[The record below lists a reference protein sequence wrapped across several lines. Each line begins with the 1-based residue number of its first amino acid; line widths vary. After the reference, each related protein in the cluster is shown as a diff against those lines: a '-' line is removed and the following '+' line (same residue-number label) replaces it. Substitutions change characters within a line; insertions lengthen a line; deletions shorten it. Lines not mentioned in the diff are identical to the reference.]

1 MFAISG
7 LGITLFLGGW
17 TAPVAFLDW
26 VPSWAWFFGKL
37 MGMIFFF
44 IWIRGTLPRLRMD
57 QLMNFAW
64 KFMLPMALINIGV
77 AGLWHFLPP
86 GILRWVGC
94 ALLLVAPYLALGRG
108 VMAARP
114 GAQRQYHYAE

>member
-17 TAPVAFLDW
+17 AAPLSFLTW
-26 VPSWAWFFGKL
+26 VPSYLWFFGKL
-37 MGMIFFF
+37 LFLIVMF

-64 KFMLPMALINIGV
+64 KFMLPMALINLITV
-77 AGLWHFLPP
+77 GLWHFLQQ
-86 GILRWVGC
+86 GFVRWIVCSILVVGSYV
-94 ALLLVAPYLALGRG
+94 LLGRG
-108 VMAARP
+108 LTQGWKLEKRVYRF
-114 GAQRQYHYAE
+114 AE